1 MTIPDFLTSSGSVLM
16 DRRFEYARDLASA
29 GDHTAAID
37 LLEQSRDIAPE
48 WPVLPYHL
56 GCLYLE
62 TGASAQAAEQFKRAL
77 ALDPA
82 DHQGAGIKLQQCAQ
96 AAAPNNA
103 LPAAFVK
110 TLFDQYAPRFD
121 THLQDALSYNVPR
134 TIHDMLTA
142 CRPDVRPARILDLG
156 CGTGL
161 AAAFFHHQASHI
173 TGVDISPG
181 MLAQAA
187 QKQIYDELIEDD
199 LLHFMTQAP
208 SPYDLVLAADVFTYF
223 GDLSQL
229 LLPLPAFLKQGGLLA
244 FSVQRSGDAAD
255 FKLENTN
262 RFVHRQDYIDRTLE
276 VAGLKILAC
285 EPHVLRQ
292 DAGKDVNGLIY
303 LCKKPDAEL

>member
-37 LLEQSRDIAPE
+37 LLEQSIDITPE

-62 TGASAQAAEQFKRAL
+62 TGVSAKAAEQFKRTL

-82 DHQGAGIKLQQCAQ
+82 DHQGAGIKLQHCAQ
-96 AAAPNNA
+96 AAAPDNV
-103 LPAAFVK
+103 LPTAFVK

-134 TIHDMLTA
+134 IIHDMLTA
-142 CRPDVRPARILDLG
+142 CRPDLRSARILDLG

-161 AAAFFHHQASHI
+161 AAAFFHHQAAHI

-187 QKQIYDELIEDD
+187 QKKIYDELIEDD
-199 LLHFMTQAP
+199 LLHFMAQTP

-223 GDLSQL
+223 GDLAPL
-229 LLPLPAFLKQGGLLA
+229 LRPLPPFIKQGGLLA
-244 FSVQRSGDAAD
+244 FSVQRSDDVAD
-255 FKLENTN
+255 FKLEDTN
-262 RFVHRQDYIDRTLE
+262 RFVHRKDYIDRL
-276 VAGLKILAC
+276 LKAVGFKTLAC

-292 DAGKDVNGLIY
+292 DGGNDVNGLIY
-303 LCKKPDAEL
+303 ICEKPLL